1 MKKQICEL
9 LDISDV
15 SYYRWKQDRL
25 IISFLEKYFTETEI
39 TEYIQTKKIKKLE
52 LIKDYSSL
60 ELNEKLNGSKGTV
73 NITNINTK
81 LNNFDLGS
89 LIALYLFLK
98 NKKLLPLETKDDFI
112 NMISKDLK
120 FIETDWKE
128 DMFCTKY
135 NQLDLIKYIKLF
147 LDTNE
152 ILFISNHLEEIINN
166 LEQIIELKRGF
177 ISKIIPKPKNYP
189 FLKNK

>member
-25 IISFLEKYFTETEI
+25 IISFLEKYFTEAEI

-60 ELNEKLNGSKGTV
+60 ELDDKLNGSKETT
-73 NITNINTK
+73 NISNINTK

-98 NKKLLPLETKDDFI
+98 NKKLLPLVTKDDFI
-112 NMISKDLK
+112 NMINENLK

-128 DMFCTKY
+128 DMFSTKY

-177 ISKIIPKPKNYP
+177 LSKIFPKPKNL
-189 FLKNK
+189 FSINK